1 MVDEREGGVG
11 GAPDPPH
18 FDFVAAIIIVLLG
31 DDGLVRVEVG
41 AAHEVMQQP
50 RKEQLVLVQLRR
62 STIFRDVA
70 LELETPQEE
79 DGNRSLEEPDSTE
92 RFITL
97 L

>member
-1 MVDEREGGVG
+1 MVK
-11 GAPDPPH
+11 
-18 FDFVAAIIIVLLG
+18 
-31 DDGLVRVEVG
+31 
-41 AAHEVMQQP
+41 QP
-50 RKEQLVLVQLRR
+50 REEQLVLVQLRR

-97 L
+97 FSTCKRGSSFDRFATQVHL